1 MKATSGAEMAD
12 RRLGKT
18 DTQDRTPQM
27 PDSPDT
33 ELVGSAQ
40 PLAAEG
46 SAITDPTPPV
56 SGVGLRSGSGRL
68 GDRVFFGLTAGASAF
83 VALIVVLIAVFL
95 LTKSLPSIAHDKVS
109 FFTSFDW
116 STRPSDLRF
125 GIPKLLWVTVIISAL
140 ALLIAVPLAIGIA
153 LFTTQYA
160 PRQVARPI
168 AYAIDLLAAIPSII
182 YGIWGARVLSPELV
196 PVQHALNHL
205 GFIPLFTAGFST
217 GTIFDGGVVLAVM
230 VLPIVTAISRDV
242 FERTP
247 TANIEAALALG
258 ATRWEMI
265 RMAVLPYGRPGVISG
280 AMLGLG
286 RALGETLAIY
296 LIVSATSSF
305 NFSLFNGGETFAS
318 KFANGSA
325 EFGLNP
331 GPYLAAGLVLFVLT
345 FVVNAVARWIVNRR
359 KAFT

>member
-1 MKATSGAEMAD
+1 MKTTSGADMAD
-12 RRLGKT
+12 RPLGKT

-56 SGVGLRSGSGRL
+56 SGAGLRSGSGRV

-116 STRPSDLRF
+116 STRPANLRF

-140 ALLIAVPLAIGIA
+140 ALLIAVPLAVGIA

-265 RMAVLPYGRPGVISG
+265 RMAVLPYGRAGVISG

-286 RALGETLAIY
+286 RALGERNQFVQFLAVQRRRDIR
-296 LIVSATSSF
+296 LQDCQR
-305 NFSLFNGGETFAS
+305 
-318 KFANGSA
+318 
-325 EFGLNP
+325 FG
-331 GPYLAAGLVLFVLT
+331 
-345 FVVNAVARWIVNRR
+345 
-359 KAFT
+359 